1 MTGVT
6 RLRAGALPVLAAAL
20 VAGVLGVQLANGGGH
35 YSPLRPAHS
44 CVIQPASSV
53 ATGIDGLTEELVLTG
68 VNAAACQIGVSREAF
83 ALQLTEPGTHTDAQI
98 NALRSGLLT
107 AVDILKAAGKLPR
120 ASQLAREAIDISNL
134 SSLRKTALRAI
145 PDALIDKTLTT
156 DDILRRT
163 INDLDL
169 RTLLANL
176 GNRQDMTTQVDA
188 AVMKAVM
195 DRLKDDVHC
204 C

>member
-1 MTGVT
+1 MTAAG
-6 RLRAGALPVLAAAL
+6 RLRAAALPALTAVLVSGVLA
-20 VAGVLGVQLANGGGH
+20 VQLANGGGR
-35 YSPLRPAHS
+35 YSPLRPATS

-68 VNAAACQIGVSREAF
+68 LEAAACQMGVSREA
-83 ALQLTEPGTHTDAQI
+83 LTLELAQPGTHTDAQI
-98 NALRSGLLT
+98 NALRAGLLT
-107 AVDILKAAGKLPR
+107 AVDTLKAAGKLPR
-120 ASQLAREAIDISNL
+120 ASQLAREAVDRSNL
-134 SSLRKTALRAI
+134 NSFQKAAIKVI
-145 PDALIDKTLTT
+145 PDAVIDRALST

-176 GNRQDMTTQVDA
+176 GNREELNTQVDA
-188 AVMKAVM
+188 AVTKAVM
-195 DRLKDDVHC
+195 ERLKDDVHC